1 MNNNKYTMKYIEEN
15 KLKKNNENELLNKN
29 NSSPNNINCNKK
41 YSYRNS
47 SNINKQNNST
57 KNEKSDKYKND
68 KNGSMKKNNNI
79 KFTIKDKEK
88 PKDNNNNN
96 IHEYKINNVSSS
108 YNNNYTNI
116 KTNKIVFIDLKDNN
130 NNFLKNGLPNDNKNE
145 NNKFSP
151 MTPNINQ
158 NRNPEEDINDNNF
171 SKNNSIN
178 LRSSKNNMKNNSNN
192 NNVNNV
198 NNVNNINNKLNTV
211 NKKNNIVEDKNKLRC
226 SKIKNINNNN
236 NNINKNKFL
245 NLTIQKLDKNNS
257 DNNNKFT
264 ILEDK
269 DKNKSKSNK
278 IREVKGLSFR
288 ENSYYILSK
297 SPVLR
302 LCERMI
308 FSRSTLGLRYILPKE
323 IIIDDHYIILQ
334 NKIDELS
341 KKIDLCDK
349 ILNTPF
355 TASKTA
361 DITLNFITS
370 FQEIEFKEYP
380 ILLSNDEE
388 KKYYLNFLKILYNL
402 LEEEIEI
409 NTSGNSVTDQ
419 NIMIINLRKD
429 LYTKI
434 MNKGFK
440 SLRDYLYNVF
450 ITKKDYIKEIPKI
463 AEINYLI
470 SQVNNLFEIHNS
482 LKICKFMSFTLYL
495 VKEIVK
501 FGNNIKSTV
510 ELKIKAKNLI
520 DIINKKLYKF
530 KDKYKK

>member
-1 MNNNKYTMKYIEEN
+1 MNNNKYTMKYLEEN
-15 KLKKNNENELLNKN
+15 KLKKYNENELLNKN
-29 NSSPNNINCNKK
+29 NSSPININCNKNK
-41 YSYRNS
+41 YSHRNTS
-47 SNINKQNNST
+47 NLNKSNNINS
-57 KNEKSDKYKND
+57 KNEKYDKHKND
-68 KNGSMKKNNNI
+68 KNGSMKKTNNI

-88 PKDNNNNN
+88 PKDTNNNN
-96 IHEYKINNVSSS
+96 IHEYKINNMSSS

-116 KTNKIVFIDLKDNN
+116 KTNKIVFIDLKDND
-130 NNFLKNGLPNDNKNE
+130 NNFLKNDLPNENKNE
-145 NNKFSP
+145 NNTFSP
-151 MTPNINQ
+151 RTQNINQ
-158 NRNPEEDINDNNF
+158 NQNAEGDINDNNYVK
-171 SKNNSIN
+171 KNSNN
-178 LRSSKNNMKNNSNN
+178 LRSSKNNIKNSNN
-192 NNVNNV
+192 NN
-198 NNVNNINNKLNTV
+198 NINSNKINAV
-211 NKKNNIVEDKNKLRC
+211 NIKNNNAEEKNKLRC
-226 SKIKNINNNN
+226 NRVKNINNINN

-257 DNNNKFT
+257 DNNNNFT

-269 DKNKSKSNK
+269 DRKKPKSNK
-278 IREVKGLSFR
+278 IIEIKGLSYR

-302 LCERMI
+302 LCEKMI

-334 NKIDELS
+334 NKIEELC
-341 KKIDLCDK
+341 KKINLCDK

-370 FQEIEFKEYP
+370 FQEIEFREFP
-380 ILLSNDEE
+380 ILLSSDEE
-388 KKYYLNFLKILYNL
+388 KKYYLNYLKILYNL
-402 LEEEIEI
+402 LEEEINI
-409 NTSGNSVTDQ
+409 NTNGNSVTDQ
-419 NIMIINLRKD
+419 NNIIINLRKD
-429 LYTKI
+429 LYSKI

-463 AEINYLI
+463 VEINYLI
-470 SQVNNLFEIHNS
+470 SQVNNIFEIHNS

-530 KDKYKK
+530 KDKYKKYK